1 MIKDEGLK
9 FSHSLKYSASRAV
22 RCQSEE
28 NMSLYDQINDEIV
41 LMDAGEQKWI
51 GQDLPL
57 ESMMAVELLLQ
68 DLQEDKVIKI
78 RRKNHEKHTGMKQVD
93 RILVEKL

>member
-1 MIKDEGLK
+1 
-9 FSHSLKYSASRAV
+9 
-22 RCQSEE
+22 
-28 NMSLYDQINDEIV
+28 MSLYEQINDEIT

-57 ESMMAVELLLQ
+57 EAMMAVELLLQ
-68 DLQEDKVIKI
+68 DLAAEKIIKVH
-78 RRKNHEKHTGMKQVD
+78 RKNHEKHSGLKQID

>member
-1 MIKDEGLK
+1 M
-9 FSHSLKYSASRAV
+9 KYGETSTI
-22 RCQSEE
+22 SEE
-28 NMSLYDQINDEIV
+28 NMSLYDQISDEIV

-57 ESMMAVELLLQ
+57 ESMVAVELLLQ

-78 RRKNHEKHTGMKQVD
+78 RRKNHEKQTGLKQID

>member
-1 MIKDEGLK
+1 MI
-9 FSHSLKYSASRAV
+9 AP
-22 RCQSEE
+22 SEE

-51 GQDLPL
+51 GTDLEL
-57 ESMMAVELLLQ
+57 DAMVAVELMLQ

-78 RRKNHEKHTGMKQVD
+78 RRKNHEKHSGLKQID

>member
-1 MIKDEGLK
+1 
-9 FSHSLKYSASRAV
+9 
-22 RCQSEE
+22 
-28 NMSLYDQINDEIV
+28 MSLYDQISDEIV

-57 ESMMAVELLLQ
+57 ESMVAVELLLQ

-78 RRKNHEKHTGMKQVD
+78 RRKNHEKQTGLKKID

>member
-1 MIKDEGLK
+1 
-9 FSHSLKYSASRAV
+9 
-22 RCQSEE
+22 
-28 NMSLYDQINDEIV
+28 MSLYEQINDEIT

-57 ESMMAVELLLQ
+57 EAMMAVGLLLQ
-68 DLQEDKVIKI
+68 DLAAEKIIKV
-78 RRKNHEKHTGMKQVD
+78 RRKNHEKHSGLKQID